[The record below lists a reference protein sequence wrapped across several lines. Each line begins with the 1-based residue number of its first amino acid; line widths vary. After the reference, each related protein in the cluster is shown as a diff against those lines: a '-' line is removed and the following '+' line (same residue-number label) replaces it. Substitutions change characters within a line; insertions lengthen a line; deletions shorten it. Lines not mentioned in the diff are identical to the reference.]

1 MTETCKNICISKLN
15 EYIRHIKYMIQDL
28 EKEDGEVSISW
39 WNKYGERFDN
49 TWPSDEDVETKE
61 LLKNTV
67 IKTLNNRIDE
77 INKELENL

>member
-1 MTETCKNICISKLN
+1 MTETCKNICINKLN

-28 EKEDGEVSISW
+28 ETEGGEVSISL
-39 WNKYGERFDN
+39 WNKYGECFDN
-49 TWPSDEDVETKE
+49 AWPDDEDVVTKE

-67 IKTLNNRIDE
+67 IKTLKDRIDE